1 MSPSCGGS
9 RVDVNDRIYTGGL
22 LYLNIWSVILNGSY
36 CLYCIALKEHDR
48 HRHKLDLGTE
58 ELSTDNC
65 NQNSGAQSRW

>member
-36 CLYCIALKEHDR
+36 CLYYIALREQH
-48 HRHKLDLGTE
+48 HKLDLGTE

-65 NQNSGAQSRW
+65 NQNSGAQSSW